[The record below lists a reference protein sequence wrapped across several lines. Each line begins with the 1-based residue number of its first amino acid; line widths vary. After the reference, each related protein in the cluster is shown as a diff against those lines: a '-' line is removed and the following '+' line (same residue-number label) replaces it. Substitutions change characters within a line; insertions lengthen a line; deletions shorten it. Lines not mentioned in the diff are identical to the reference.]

1 MKSHLMCLA
10 LIAVAWGLAPVA
22 SVGALWAEPP
32 VSKEPSASASDGSSS
47 ADTAAESDSILDRLY
62 PNGMGWKRTPQ
73 PLSHW
78 VTQLGSDRYAAR
90 KLARTKLLAAG
101 ADAVPLLM
109 KHFAGSNLEARKST
123 IELLGMLVQLDTP
136 WSESSAMGALSDL
149 ADNQHGIV
157 AQLAV
162 STRRAAVDARSGAA
176 LKSLVLDGAV
186 VGYRESA
193 IGSRTKTRLVLQ
205 VGAPFH
211 GGEEGLRWLAWVR
224 GIEVLDVQDLNL
236 NAAMMKHIVG
246 MPDCQ
251 TLKLIDCEISDDAFK
266 QLDFMRPMSSLDLR
280 YKKLNEEQFAL
291 LGRLPLRESLVLM
304 GTGGGDAERET
315 LERALPGV
323 KVAVRNGGF
332 LGVSCSSSSLDA
344 CTVNEVV
351 LDSGADLAGVQKY
364 DVIVRINDQK
374 ISRFDDLLEE
384 IGKHHV
390 GDEVKIKLLRSGV
403 PVNCTAT
410 LQKLKN

>member
-1 MKSHLMCLA
+1 MKSFLMCLA
-10 LIAVAWGLAPVA
+10 LIAFLLVMPFADVAADPPEAANQAGRSTQGDIA
-22 SVGALWAEPP
+22 SG
-32 VSKEPSASASDGSSS
+32 
-47 ADTAAESDSILDRLY
+47 AAESDSILDRLY
-62 PNGMGWKRTPQ
+62 PNGMGWNRTKQ
-73 PLSHW
+73 PLSYW

-101 ADAVPLLM
+101 SEAVPLLM
-109 KHFAGSNLEARKST
+109 NNFAGRNLEARKST

-136 WSESSAMGALSDL
+136 WSESPAMGALNDL
-149 ADNQHGIV
+149 ADKQHGIV

-162 STRRAAVDARSGAA
+162 STRQAAVDARSDAA
-176 LKSLVLDGAV
+176 LNSLVLDGAV

-205 VGAPFH
+205 VGAQFH
-211 GGEEGLRWLAWVR
+211 GGEEGLRWLAWVQ
-224 GIEVLDVQDLNL
+224 GIEVLDVQDLSL
-236 NAAMMKHIVG
+236 NAKMMKHLVA
-246 MPDCQ
+246 MPDYE
-251 TLKLIDCEISDDAFK
+251 TLKLIDCEIDDDAFK

-280 YKKLNEEQFAL
+280 YKKLNEQQFAL

-304 GTGGGDAERET
+304 GTGGGDAEREM

-332 LGVSCSSSSLDA
+332 LGVSCSSSTLDA

-410 LQKLKN
+410 LQKLRN